1 MDDQVHQLNSS
12 LETATMQPY
21 GVVFLA
27 GVGAWPAAARFL
39 ATGPVLTWVLSR
51 WGHILLPVA
60 LIGIG
65 LIILVDGGGFGR

>member
-1 MDDQVHQLNSS
+1 MDNQVHQLNSS

-65 LIILVDGGGFGR
+65 LIILVDGGAFGP

>member
-1 MDDQVHQLNSS
+1 M
-12 LETATMQPY
+12 
-21 GVVFLA
+21 VFLA